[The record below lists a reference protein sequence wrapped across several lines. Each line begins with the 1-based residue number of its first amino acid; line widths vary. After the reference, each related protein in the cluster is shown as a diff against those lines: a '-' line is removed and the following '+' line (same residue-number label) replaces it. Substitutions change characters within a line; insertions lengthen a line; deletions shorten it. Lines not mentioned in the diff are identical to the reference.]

1 MEDSSNAKMFDE
13 EIDEAEEEAL
23 LKSDDENDGPKTNV
37 SLSVLRPPS
46 VVELME
52 DNSLLNGPLPI
63 DQLDN
68 GDDEDMSLDKEIES
82 VDLVDGDTNG
92 GGGADDD
99 AGASS
104 ASDEDDDDNDDEEL
118 KALKEFQAILEEL
131 AVNQYAYDKYVRL
144 CELSHTTGDLDNIRK
159 AYTTFSNVYPLT
171 PELWQR
177 YISVELTL
185 AQSESEV
192 QQVKKLFQ
200 RALRDYYS
208 CDLALE
214 YATFAKRCTDSTAIW
229 EEILGTYGLNCHKGQ
244 DFFKLYRQQFPED
257 TYRDEYIQSFLK
269 ELRYPLNQMEES
281 YIEFKVYYEK
291 NKELFADRQDID
303 WEAIDAKYFKAKE
316 HLKKIL
322 PYEEK
327 LQTLGANLYRE
338 RAEVYF
344 DYIKESD
351 KYLDENVLQTI
362 YERMVAECCLNADCW
377 LKYIDFIDYR
387 DEFGRPKDLQK
398 LPLFEQTPDDICQR
412 ALRNCTWSPE
422 LYIKR
427 IQILEKMDRSKTEV
441 QEVLESAAVAGFQT
455 PEPAVTVWLE
465 YLTYLRRHTDW
476 TDPDECDIIRKNF
489 NLAWTI
495 LGQQWGVLADC
506 NCEILQFWGRLEY
519 GPLQDPKK
527 GKELWTTVME
537 SADNALKSG
546 LWIEFALLEMRR
558 DLEATRRLFSKALN
572 TPGLD
577 NPLVIT
583 SAWERFERCNGN
595 VKTLNNCLKECN
607 TFKQQYS
614 VQASTTFAQQKSQ
627 KSSTKT
633 ATKRKSNNQT
643 ESTSAPP
650 SKQTKFG
657 DEQPAPTTS
666 QSKVGDAKK
675 EATFKEHE
683 NQEIDLSK
691 DHLRIFLSNL
701 DYNLTEDE
709 IREEL
714 PELNIVDIE
723 LIRSGNGR
731 SRGFGYAVL
740 PSEAEVEKALSLDR
754 KDVRGR
760 PVFISSVL
768 RDKEQRQKFKYS
780 AEMEPQKLFVK
791 SLPNDA
797 NQKEVEDLFKPYGG
811 LKDVRLVYHK
821 SGKFKQIAYV
831 EFEQEAS
838 AGKAVMALDGT
849 EIRGHKISVAISAP
863 PPKPTAGATTSNPM
877 KMLGL
882 VSKRNKV
889 FEQKPRMSLIPMSV
903 RKNLTNKVATPAATA
918 AITLE
923 SSIPAPQDAPKSNAD
938 FRKFLT
944 K

>member
-1 MEDSSNAKMFDE
+1 
-13 EIDEAEEEAL
+13 
-23 LKSDDENDGPKTNV
+23 
-37 SLSVLRPPS
+37 
-46 VVELME
+46 ME

-82 VDLVDGDTNG
+82 VDVVDGDTNG
-92 GGGADDD
+92 AGDKASSDSDDD
-99 AGASS
+99 ED
-104 ASDEDDDDNDDEEL
+104 DEDDDDDDDEEI
-118 KALKEFQAILEEL
+118 KALKEFQAILQEL
-131 AVNQYAYDKYVRL
+131 SVNQYAYDKYVRL

-171 PELWQR
+171 AELWQR

-185 AQSESEV
+185 AQSEVEI

-200 RALRDYYS
+200 RALKDYYS

-214 YATFAKRCTDSTAIW
+214 YASYAPRCADCATIW
-229 EEILGTYGLNCHKGQ
+229 EEILGTYGLNCYKGQ
-244 DFFKLYRQQFPED
+244 EFFKLYRQQYPED
-257 TYRDEYIQSFLK
+257 SNRDEYVNSFLK
-269 ELRYPLNQMEES
+269 ELRYPLNNMEES

-291 NKELFADRQDID
+291 NKEHFSGKEDID
-303 WEAIDAKYFKAKE
+303 WEEIDAKYFKAKE

-322 PYEEK
+322 PFEEK
-327 LQTLGANLYRE
+327 LQSLGTNLYRE

-351 KYLDENVLQTI
+351 KFLDENVLQTI
-362 YERMVAECCLNADCW
+362 YERMVADCCLNADCW

-387 DEFGRPKDLQK
+387 DEFGRPKDLQE
-398 LPLFEQTPDDICQR
+398 LPLFEQTPDEICLR

-427 IQILEKMDRSKTEV
+427 IQVLEKLERSKTEI

-455 PEPAVTVWLE
+455 PEPAVAVWLE

-476 TDPDECDIIRKNF
+476 TDPDECDIMRKNF

-558 DLEATRRLFSKALN
+558 DLDATRRLFSKALN
-572 TPGLD
+572 TPGID

-607 TFKQQYS
+607 KFKQEYA
-614 VQASTTFAQQKSQ
+614 VQLTNFSQQKSQ
-627 KSSTKT
+627 ISTAKAT
-633 ATKRKSNNQT
+633 TKRKSNTQSET
-643 ESTSAPP
+643 AAPP
-650 SKQTKFG
+650 SKQAKVAE
-657 DEQPAPTTS
+657 EQQQP
-666 QSKVGDAKK
+666 SKPQVPPAKK

-714 PELNIVDIE
+714 SELNIVDIE

-740 PSEAEVEKALSLDR
+740 PTEADVEKALSLDR

-797 NQKEVEDLFKPYGG
+797 NQSEVENLFKPFGN

-849 EIRGHKISVAISAP
+849 DIRGHKISVAISAP
-863 PPKPTAGATTSNPM
+863 PPKRTAGATTNPL

-889 FEQKPRMSLIPMSV
+889 FDQKPRMSLIPMSV
-903 RKNLTNKVATPAATA
+903 RKNLTNKSTVPTTTTSKPSDATF
-918 AITLE
+918 
-923 SSIPAPQDAPKSNAD
+923 APTPAPKSNAD
-938 FRKFLT
+938 FRRFLT

>member
-1 MEDSSNAKMFDE
+1 
-13 EIDEAEEEAL
+13 
-23 LKSDDENDGPKTNV
+23 
-37 SLSVLRPPS
+37 
-46 VVELME
+46 ME

-68 GDDEDMSLDKEIES
+68 GDDEDMSLDKEIAS
-82 VDLVDGDTNG
+82 VDVVDGE
-92 GGGADDD
+92 
-99 AGASS
+99 ASS
-104 ASDEDDDDNDDEEL
+104 SEDEDEEI
-118 KALKEFQAILEEL
+118 KALKEFQAILQEL
-131 AVNQYAYDKYVRL
+131 SVNQYAYDKYVRL

-185 AQSESEV
+185 AQSESEI
-192 QQVKKLFQ
+192 QQVKNLFQ
-200 RALRDYYS
+200 RALKDYYS

-214 YATFAKRCTDSTAIW
+214 YASFAKRCTADCASIW

-244 DFFKLYRQQFPED
+244 EFFKLYRKQYPEE
-257 TYRDEYIQSFLK
+257 THRDEFVNSFLK

-291 NKELFADRQDID
+291 NKEQFADREDID
-303 WEAIDAKYFKAKE
+303 WEEIDAKYFKAKD
-316 HLKKIL
+316 HLKQIL
-322 PYEEK
+322 PFEEK
-327 LQTLGANLYRE
+327 LQSLGTNLYRE

-344 DYIKESD
+344 EYIKESD

-362 YERMVAECCLNADCW
+362 YERMVADCCLNADCW

-398 LPLFEQTPDDICQR
+398 LPLFEQTPDEICQR

-427 IQILEKMDRSKTEV
+427 IQVLEKIDRPKTEV

-455 PEPAVTVWLE
+455 PEPAVAVWLE

-476 TDPDECDIIRKNF
+476 TNADECDIIRKNF
-489 NLAWTI
+489 NMAWTI

-607 TFKQQYS
+607 KFKQQYS
-614 VQASTTFAQQKSQ
+614 GQAATTFTQQKAQ
-627 KSSTKT
+627 KSSAKAT
-633 ATKRKSNNQT
+633 AKRKMTTQSESSGPPPNKQAKTT
-643 ESTSAPP
+643 EEHQEPAAKAPP
-650 SKQTKFG
+650 
-657 DEQPAPTTS
+657 P
-666 QSKVGDAKK
+666 KK
-675 EATFKEHE
+675 ESAFKEHE

-701 DYNLTEDE
+701 DYNLSEDE
-709 IREEL
+709 IRGEL

-740 PSEAEVEKALSLDR
+740 PSEAEVVKALSMDR

-791 SLPNDA
+791 SLPQDA
-797 NQKEVEDLFKPYGG
+797 NQNEVEALFKPFGG

-831 EFEQEAS
+831 EFEQESS

-849 EIRGHKISVAISAP
+849 DIRGHKISVAISAP

-889 FEQKPRMSLIPMSV
+889 FEQKPRMSLIPTAV
-903 RKNLTNKVATPAATA
+903 RKNLTNKSAAAAAPLPSQTTPA
-918 AITLE
+918 
-923 SSIPAPQDAPKSNAD
+923 PAPAPKSNAD